1 MDVIAPL
8 LQQFIEE
15 GAGGVSGGDIRAH
28 DKKQSDIDKEAN
40 VTDAAITA
48 LGAVAGHLAWP
59 QYEQLLNQFMRLMK
73 ARPAKPLIR
82 AVCAILDNFHF
93 ALPTEDEEGQGQ
105 EQQLVVAVGAGAG
118 EGQAGGQAMEVDG
131 QGAEGGRKRGRD
143 AQQGGEVVAAAEGAG
158 EQQQGG
164 DAQGAEGEKQEEQ
177 EEAEEEEEV
186 QEEEEAVVAVVSVD
200 PKAEA
205 AAVQRALLKRILP
218 ALHDQLV
225 EKKRGEDEMA
235 ASVRAPVALAMV
247 KLLKLL
253 PPAAERAEL
262 PRALQVRLASCRVT
276 MSGDMWAPPLTVATA
291 AAASASQRVA
301 STRFHLLLHR
311 RGRAQLLR
319 VRVQCLPILPTLT
332 HQPTACFPHFPRAWP
347 TCCTSACL
355 VYSTHTV
362 HANPR

>member
-28 DKKQSDIDKEAN
+28 DKKQTDIDKEAN

-93 ALPTEDEEGQGQ
+93 ALPTEDEEAQGQ
-105 EQQLVVAVGAGAG
+105 QQGQQQQQQQQLAVGAGA
-118 EGQAGGQAMEVDG
+118 GQAGGQAMEVDG
-131 QGAEGGRKRGRD
+131 QGAAVREKKRGRD
-143 AQQGGEVVAAAEGAG
+143 AQEGGDVVAAAEGAG
-158 EQQQGG
+158 EQQQQPGSG
-164 DAQGAEGEKQEEQ
+164 AQGAEAEQQAEE

-186 QEEEEAVVAVVSVD
+186 QEEDVAVVSYD
-200 PKAEA
+200 PRAEA

-262 PRALQVRLASCRVT
+262 PRALQVRLV
-276 MSGDMWAPPLTVATA
+276 W
-291 AAASASQRVA
+291 
-301 STRFHLLLHR
+301 
-311 RGRAQLLR
+311 
-319 VRVQCLPILPTLT
+319 
-332 HQPTACFPHFPRAWP
+332 
-347 TCCTSACL
+347 CL
-355 VYSTHTV
+355 VTGYRCARCMWLCV
-362 HANPR
+362 R